1 LTLSAGTRLGPY
13 EILEPLGAG
22 GMGEVYRARD
32 TRLGREV
39 ALKTLPSPLA
49 SDPDRVARFERE
61 ARAASSLNHPH
72 IVTVHDLETSGPHPY
87 IVMEL
92 VEGKS
97 VRDLLAGEGLSVE
110 RLLALGAQVADAL
123 AAAHAK
129 GIVHRDLKPENV
141 LVTLDGRVKVLDF
154 GLARVLPATWETDES
169 QQPTAATPLTGTGAL
184 LGTVGYMSP
193 EQALGQAVDYRSDQF
208 SLGVMLYEMATGH
221 RPFARRTTAETLA
234 AILRDAPPPPADAHG
249 NALPPP
255 LQWLVERCLA
265 KDPKDR
271 YASTHD
277 LARELAI
284 LLGHFEAP
292 PGARRAAALH
302 PPPAARSSLVGREA
316 ERAAIRE
323 LLLRPDVRLVTLS
336 GPGGTGKT
344 RLALAVA
351 EDVRADFAGG
361 IGFVSLAGV
370 ENPARVLPEIAE
382 GFGLAGTEDSE
393 HLGSA
398 LARAIVGDTLLVLDS
413 FERVVEA
420 APAVASLLAR
430 AERLKVLATSQV
442 GLHLYGE
449 REVAVPPLARPD
461 LQRLPSVEELARVP
475 AVALF
480 VARAAAAVPTFSL
493 NPDNAEAVATV
504 CCRLDGLPL
513 AIELAAARVRLLSP
527 AALQAR
533 LDRGLQVLTGG
544 PRDLPARQQT
554 MRATIDWSHEL
565 LSPAE
570 QRLFR
575 RLSVFVGGCT
585 LEAAEAVCDARQD
598 LGTDVLEG
606 MSSLLDKSL
615 LRCRDATSPEPRF
628 EMLEIV
634 REYALERLAQSG
646 EEEATRRAHAAYA
659 LVLAEEGA
667 QALGGAESAATL
679 LRFDAD
685 LPNLKASLDH
695 LVAVGNVEWAT
706 RLATALV
713 PYWRR
718 REHLAEGRE
727 RLTAVL
733 ALPGASPRARAGA
746 LYAASILTGEQGD
759 GATTRAQLEESVAL
773 YRELGDDRAALVAL
787 NALAVG
793 CQLMG
798 DLRAARGHLEEV
810 LRDGRRLG
818 DTDSVARCLNN
829 LASVAHAGGDPARAV
844 GLYEQCREAFDGL
857 GDRCGAAWALDQ
869 QGDAARD
876 AGDVEAARSSYE
888 RSLLLFR
895 GIGDAGGV
903 ATALTDLARLA
914 RQAGDLDGAG
924 RLCTE
929 ALTLGEIGSHRAA
942 ARLLE
947 ELATLAAATGRPR
960 RALVLFA
967 AAAGLR
973 AELGWPVPAPERAR
987 SESLIEE
994 QRAALGN
1001 DAVTVWTQGWRMT
1014 AAEALAFA
1022 RNGSE

>member
-1 LTLSAGTRLGPY
+1 
-13 EILEPLGAG
+13 
-22 GMGEVYRARD
+22 MGEVYRARD
-32 TRLGREV
+32 TRLGRDV
-39 ALKTLPSPLA
+39 ALKTLPAPLA
-49 SDPDRVARFERE
+49 GDPDRVARFERE
-61 ARAASSLNHPH
+61 ARTASSLNHPH
-72 IVTVHDLETSGPHPY
+72 IVIVHDVETSGPCPY

-92 VEGKS
+92 VEGAS
-97 VRDLLAGEGLSVE
+97 VRTLLAAGGLPTE
-110 RLLALGAQVADAL
+110 RLLALGSQVADAL

-141 LVTLDGRVKVLDF
+141 LVTPDGRVKVLDF
-154 GLARVLPATWETDES
+154 GLARILPAASEGDES
-169 QQPTAATPLTGTGAL
+169 EQPTAATSLTGTGTL

-208 SLGVMLYEMATGH
+208 SLGVLLYEMATGR

-234 AILRDAPPPPADAHG
+234 AILRDAPPPPADTHG
-249 NALPPP
+249 IALAPP

-271 YASTHD
+271 YASTQD

-292 PGARRAAALH
+292 PGAPRAAALH
-302 PPPAARSSLVGREA
+302 PPPAVRTSLVGREA
-316 ERAAIRE
+316 ERAGIRE
-323 LLLRPDVRLVTLS
+323 MLLRPDVRLVTLS

-351 EDVRADFAGG
+351 DDVRAEFAGG

-370 ENPARVLPEIAE
+370 EDPARVLPEIAE
-382 GFGLAGTEDSE
+382 GFGLAGPENAED
-393 HLGSA
+393 LGRA
-398 LARAIVGDTLLVLDS
+398 LARAVVGDTLLVLDS

-420 APAVASLLAR
+420 APAVATLLAR
-430 AERLKVLATSQV
+430 AERLKVVATSQV

-461 LQRLPSVEELARVP
+461 LQRLPPVEELARVP

-480 VARAAAAVPTFSL
+480 VARATAVVPNFSL
-493 NPDNAEAVATV
+493 GPDNAEAVAAV

-533 LDRGLQVLTGG
+533 LDRSLQVLTGG

-554 MRATIDWSHEL
+554 MRATIDWSHGL

-585 LEAAEAVCDARQD
+585 LEAAEAVCDAGQD
-598 LGTDVLEG
+598 LGTDTLEG

-615 LRCRDATSPEPRF
+615 LRCHDATSREPRF

-634 REYALERLAQSG
+634 REYALERLAESG
-646 EEEATRRAHAAYA
+646 EEKATRRAHAAYS

-667 QALGGAESAATL
+667 PAMGGAESAATL
-679 LRFDAD
+679 LRFDAE
-685 LPNLKASLDH
+685 LPNLRASLEH
-695 LVAVGNVEWAT
+695 LIATRNVEWAA
-706 RLATALV
+706 RLATALT

-718 REHLAEGRE
+718 REYLAEGRE
-727 RLTAVL
+727 RLSAAL
-733 ALPGASPRARAGA
+733 ALPGASSSTRAGA
-746 LYAASILTGEQGD
+746 LYAAALVTGQQGD
-759 GATTRAQLEESVAL
+759 GATGRRLLEETVAL
-773 YRELGDDRAALVAL
+773 YRELGDDRAAVVAH
-787 NALAVG
+787 NALAVAY
-793 CQLMG
+793 QTTG
-798 DLRAARGHLEEV
+798 DLEAARRHLEEV
-810 LRDGRRLG
+810 LRDARRLG
-818 DTDSVARCLNN
+818 DANSVAQCLNN

-844 GLYEQCREAFDGL
+844 DLYEQCREAFERL
-857 GDRCGAAWALDQ
+857 GDRRGVAWALDQ

-876 AGDVEAARSSYE
+876 AGDPAAARSFYE
-888 RSLLLFR
+888 RSLLAFR
-895 GIGDAGGV
+895 EMGDAGGV

-914 RQAGDLDGAG
+914 RQAGDLEGAG
-924 RLCTE
+924 KACEE
-929 ALTLGEIGSHRAA
+929 ALRLGEIGSYREA

-947 ELATLAAATGRPR
+947 ELAALAAAAGRPR

-967 AAAGLR
+967 AAAALR
-973 AELGWPVPAPERAR
+973 AQLGWPAPASERAR
-987 SESLIEE
+987 GERLIEE
-994 QRAALGN
+994 QRVALGN
-1001 DAVTVWTQGWRMT
+1001 DAMAAWTRGWRMT
-1014 AAEALAFA
+1014 AEEALAFA
-1022 RNGSE
+1022 REGRE